1 MICYVSTLWTLL
13 DSAGLPDRKMTQ
25 PQSEDEE
32 DTLLLTSMFHD
43 PQDDQE
49 SKPKPGHITT
59 YTPITSSLG
68 LPTTIKINLIHSSPL
83 YGHILTHACLYTA
96 HYLEKHASTIVQD
109 KTVLEVGAGGAL
121 PSVLCCLLGAKMVVC
136 SDYPDYELVQNLKY
150 NLNELNGVSR
160 DKGRGVG
167 YIWGNPYDVLLN
179 ALNCVDDEDE
189 NDEKENGSGSGNG
202 GKVVVVKEGNGV
214 RVDGERR
221 EKFDLIILSDVIFNH
236 SEHYKLLQTC
246 KDLIQPL
253 RSDAKTKVKVPR
265 SGGQILVAF
274 SPHRPKL
281 FNADMDFFTKAASD
295 QFKFDVEFV
304 ELTMWE
310 PLFKDDMDEGTRE
323 LRSRV
328 YFYVLHPTW

>member
-1 MICYVSTLWTLL
+1 MS
-13 DSAGLPDRKMTQ
+13 Q
-25 PQSEDEE
+25 PQSDDEE
-32 DTLLLTSMFHD
+32 DNLLLSSIFHD

-49 SKPKPGHITT
+49 AKPKPGHITT
-59 YTPITSSLG
+59 YTPITTTTTTTTTSSSSSSSPG
-68 LPTTIKINLIHSSPL
+68 LPSTIKINLIHSSPL

-96 HYLEKHASTIVQD
+96 HYLETHCATLVKN

-121 PSVLCCLLGAKMVVC
+121 PSVLCSLLGAQMVVC
-136 SDYPDYELVQNLKY
+136 SDYPDYELVQNLSY
-150 NLNELNGVSR
+150 NLNVLNGIAR
-160 DKGRGVG
+160 DRARGVG
-167 YIWGNPYDVLLN
+167 YIWGNSYDVLLD
-179 ALNCVDDEDE
+179 ALNCVDEDDDDEE
-189 NDEKENGSGSGNG
+189 EEEKVSGIV
-202 GKVVVVKEGNGV
+202 GKK
-214 RVDGERR
+214 DQERKD
-221 EKFDLIILSDVIFNH
+221 KFDLIILSDVIFNH

-253 RSDAKTKVKVPR
+253 RTNETKTTTETKTETKTKTKIPR

-281 FNADMDFFTKAASD
+281 FDADMDFFNKAASD
-295 QFKFDVEFV
+295 EFKFDVEFV

-310 PLFKDDMDEGTRE
+310 PLFKDDLDESTKE